1 MKINRK
7 TVLSTAAVLGV
18 AALVA
23 GGTIAYFTDKDT
35 ATNTFTVGDVDI
47 ILNERDFEGNT
58 LTSSQNLAPGNNEVA
73 APKVAS
79 VTVDQ
84 GSQDAWVWVD
94 MLIPVELYNS
104 GTATQESNNA
114 LHYNQF
120 VDYLVGYE
128 DWKGTGLST
137 ATNAVTIRET
147 GLYQADHQ
155 WSVFACVG
163 QTTIGTGADAKTY
176 AVLRS
181 THKDVVTAGTTTSP
195 ALAQIYMDDDVHYE
209 DTATGRK
216 LMIPTHGEWG
226 GGKVNGISKDN
237 YTATY
242 TGDDKWTEYDGDWEV
257 IINAYGMQTTG
268 FATVEEAV
276 AAYEARS

>member
-1 MKINRK
+1 MKVNRK

-18 AALVA
+18 AALIA

-35 ATNTFTVGDVDI
+35 ATNTFTVGDVDV
-47 ILNERDFEGNT
+47 ILNERDFDGNT

-73 APKVAS
+73 VPKVAS

-84 GSQDAWVWVD
+84 DSQDAWVWVD
-94 MLIPVELYNS
+94 MLIPAELYNS
-104 GTATQESNNA
+104 GTETQESNNA

-120 VDYLVGYE
+120 VDYLAGYE
-128 DWKGTGLST
+128 NWKGTGLST

-155 WSVFACVG
+155 WSEFVYVG
-163 QTTIGTGADAKTY
+163 ESDGY

-181 THKDVVTAGTTTSP
+181 THKDIVAAGETTSP
-195 ALAQIYMDDDVHYE
+195 ALTQIYMDDDVHYE
-209 DTATGRK
+209 TINNERK
-216 LMIPTHGEWG
+216 LLIPAHGEWST
-226 GGKVNGISKDN
+226 KVNGISGDN

-242 TGDDKWTEYDGDWEV
+242 PDGDGKWVEYDGDWEV

-268 FATVEEAV
+268 FDTVDAAVEA
-276 AAYEARS
+276 YLARS